1 MKKRVK
7 IINIWHPLLH
17 HLDFFNFFKTRTE
30 KESVNLLVQHKI
42 CVIKI
47 NVITSSTFAAVLAEV
62 SMKIKPCSLAKAS
75 PSSFFTS
82 LLASRSLFNV
92 YIYLLFL
99 FIIFNQ
105 MARMII
111 LHIYLFD
118 INTYIVSEFIYFFKM
133 RTLLLS

>member
-1 MKKRVK
+1 MTSTTAPFRF
-7 IINIWHPLLH
+7 LY
-17 HLDFFNFFKTRTE
+17 FFKTRTN
-30 KESVNLLVQHKI
+30 KESVNLLVQHKL

-105 MARMII
+105 TAMMII

-118 INTYIVSEFIYFFKM
+118 VNTCIRIYLFF
-133 RTLLLS
+133 

>member
-1 MKKRVK
+1 MTSTTAPFRF
-7 IINIWHPLLH
+7 LY
-17 HLDFFNFFKTRTE
+17 FFKTRTN
-30 KESVNLLVQHKI
+30 KESVNLLVQHKL

-105 MARMII
+105 TARMII

-118 INTYIVSEFIYFFKM
+118 VNTCIRILFFFQM
-133 RTLLLS
+133 GTLLLS

>member
-1 MKKRVK
+1 MTSTTAPFRF
-7 IINIWHPLLH
+7 LY
-17 HLDFFNFFKTRTE
+17 FFKTRTN

-99 FIIFNQ
+99 FIIFKKT
-105 MARMII
+105 ARMII

-118 INTYIVSEFIYFFKM
+118 INTCIRIYLFFLNGDPAP
-133 RTLLLS
+133 LLMYRGKPCS

>member
-1 MKKRVK
+1 MTSTTAPFRF
-7 IINIWHPLLH
+7 LY
-17 HLDFFNFFKTRTE
+17 FFKTRTN

-99 FIIFNQ
+99 FIPFNQ
-105 MARMII
+105 TAMMIT

-118 INTYIVSEFIYFFKM
+118 INTCIRIYFYF
-133 RTLLLS
+133 

>member
-1 MKKRVK
+1 MTSITAPFRF
-7 IINIWHPLLH
+7 LY
-17 HLDFFNFFKTRTE
+17 FFKTRTN

-47 NVITSSTFAAVLAEV
+47 NVTCITSSTFAAVLAEV

-105 MARMII
+105 TARMII

-118 INTYIVSEFIYFFKM
+118 IKTCIRIFFFF
-133 RTLLLS
+133 

>member
-1 MKKRVK
+1 MTSITAPFRF
-7 IINIWHPLLH
+7 LY
-17 HLDFFNFFKTRTE
+17 FFKTRTE

-99 FIIFNQ
+99 FIIFNKT
-105 MARMII
+105 ARMII

-118 INTYIVSEFIYFFKM
+118 INTCIRIFFFFKM

>member
-1 MKKRVK
+1 MTSTTAPFRF
-7 IINIWHPLLH
+7 LY
-17 HLDFFNFFKTRTE
+17 FFKTRTN
-30 KESVNLLVQHKI
+30 KESVNLLVQHKL

-105 MARMII
+105 TARMII

-118 INTYIVSEFIYFFKM
+118 VNTCIRVFFFFQM
-133 RTLLLS
+133 GTLLLS